1 MVLNEE
7 FNFKNRKFFYVNK
20 KIIINFI
27 NIIILINLLFRSVL
41 LRDILLIYYLFF
53 NFFLNLWFFFKNGL
67 LVISF

>member
-7 FNFKNRKFFYVNK
+7 LNFKNRKFFYVNK